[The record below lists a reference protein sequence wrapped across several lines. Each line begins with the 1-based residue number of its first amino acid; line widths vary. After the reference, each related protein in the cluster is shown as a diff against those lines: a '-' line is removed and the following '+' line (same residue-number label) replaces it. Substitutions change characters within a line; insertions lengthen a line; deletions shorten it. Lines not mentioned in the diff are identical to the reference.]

1 MKYEYAELGENERQY
16 DGIDLTKNR
25 VVEAVY
31 VRSPLSCDHGNAYI
45 ECLPAARTREEV
57 HDTYHRPI
65 LDYSWEQRKWPDFD
79 RMKAIMQLR
88 DVRFVLP
95 FHMALEQEFGLALL
109 NSYRHRNI
117 HETYGAL
124 VTISDQKSNA
134 NYSSEKKLGAAIN
147 AGVAL
152 LGYSGCGKTSAI
164 GTLLSNYPQVVI
176 HHDEDG
182 NQYTQIVYLYV
193 VCVANSNFK
202 ALYQSVGRAID
213 RALGNTTPVYETV
226 INQRKSIGEKTNK
239 ICDLIDLF
247 GIGAIIFDEVQLMDF
262 DGTHENSFSSL
273 MNIVN
278 NTQVALIL
286 VGTEE
291 AYSKML
297 PKLQIARRA
306 GARIA
311 ASKYCSSK
319 DTFTLLCEQ
328 LFRYQWFD
336 THVEFTDD
344 DVDTLYRLT
353 YGIVDQ
359 LVSLY
364 IYMHIYY
371 VRSESKP
378 TVNSD
383 YISYISKKFFPGMQ
397 ILLEQL
403 KTGSISE
410 SDFERKSKEIRS
422 DADRKLEIEMED
434 LRVQQAT
441 MQIAQ
446 DVQDKQSR
454 NYDQLLRNV
463 VQNIRN
469 TIQFTG
475 EEYSDDEI
483 VKDVNRILRLKK
495 NLSADEKQITQQT
508 YQLLKRKPSE
518 TKPKGK
524 RAVMDDVHIHMRN
537 FLEQSG

>member
-1 MKYEYAELGENERQY
+1 MKYEYAELGEHERQQ
-16 DGIDLTKNR
+16 DSIDLLKNR
-25 VVEAVY
+25 AVDAVY
-31 VRSPLSCDHGNAYI
+31 VRSRLACDRGNPYI
-45 ECLPAARTREEV
+45 ECLPAVRTESEV
-57 HDTYHRPI
+57 LADYHKAI
-65 LDYSWEQRKWPDFD
+65 LDYSWEQRNWPDYE

-95 FHMALEQEFGLALL
+95 FHMAFEQEFGLALL
-109 NSYRHRNI
+109 NSYRHRSVR
-117 HETYGAL
+117 ETYGTH
-124 VTISDQKSNA
+124 VTIRDHESNT
-134 NYSSEKKLGAAIN
+134 NYTSEKDLGAAIN

-152 LGYSGCGKTSAI
+152 LGYSGCGKTSAV

-176 HHDEDG
+176 HHDENG
-182 NQYTQIVYLYV
+182 NQFTQIVYLYA

-202 ALYQSVGRAID
+202 ALYQSIGRAID

-247 GIGAIIFDEVQLMDF
+247 GIGAIILDEVQLMDF
-262 DGTHENSFSSL
+262 EGTHENSFSSL
-273 MNIVN
+273 MNIAN

-311 ASKYCSSK
+311 ASSYCGNK
-319 DTFTLLCEQ
+319 AAFKLLCQ
-328 LFRYQWFD
+328 QIFQYQWFD
-336 THVEFTDD
+336 THVEFTDN

-364 IYMHIYY
+364 IYMHIHY
-371 VRSESKP
+371 VRLKNKP
-378 TVNSD
+378 TINSD
-383 YISYISKKFFPGMQ
+383 YISLISNKYFPGMQ
-397 ILLEQL
+397 VLLEQL

-410 SDFERKSKEIRS
+410 AAFEQKSKEIRS
-422 DADRKLEIEMED
+422 GAERKLEIEMEA

-441 MQIAQ
+441 KQIAQ
-446 DVQDKQSR
+446 DVQDKQTR
-454 NYDQLLRNV
+454 NYDQILRNV
-463 VQNIRN
+463 AQNIK
-469 TIQFTG
+469 TTLQFTG
-475 EEYSDDEI
+475 EEYSDDLI
-483 VKDVNRILRLKK
+483 VKAINHVMGLKK
-495 NLSADEKQITQQT
+495 NSDADEKQITQQA
-508 YQLLKRKPSE
+508 YQCLKHKPAE
-518 TKPKGK
+518 KNPKGK
-524 RAVMDDVHIHMRN
+524 RAVMDDSHIHMRN
-537 FLEQSG
+537 ALQQIG